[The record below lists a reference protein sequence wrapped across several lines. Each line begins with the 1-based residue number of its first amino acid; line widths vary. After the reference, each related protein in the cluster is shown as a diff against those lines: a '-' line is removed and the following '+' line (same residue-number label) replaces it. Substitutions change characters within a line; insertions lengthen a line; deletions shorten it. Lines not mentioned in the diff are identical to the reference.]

1 MTIVE
6 KRAPSRAHF
15 HPSPESGFLSRQ
27 QVSEFFGFSVSYL
40 AQLPRTELWYHKV
53 GNKVF
58 YERDHVVAYIR
69 GQRNAE
75 ATSPSSPMVPA
86 RRGRPRKPALKPSEK
101 ATTAA
106 STV

>member
-1 MTIVE
+1 MSAQDR
-6 KRAPSRAHF
+6 RASRAHL
-15 HPSPESGFLSRQ
+15 HPSPDSGFLSRQ
-27 QVSEFFGFSVSYL
+27 QVSEIFGFSVSYL

-58 YERDHVVAYIR
+58 YEHQHVVAYIR
-69 GQRNAE
+69 GNREPAS
-75 ATSPSSPMVPA
+75 AVLSAPKSPAS
-86 RRGRPRKPALKPSEK
+86 RGRPRKPALKSAAN